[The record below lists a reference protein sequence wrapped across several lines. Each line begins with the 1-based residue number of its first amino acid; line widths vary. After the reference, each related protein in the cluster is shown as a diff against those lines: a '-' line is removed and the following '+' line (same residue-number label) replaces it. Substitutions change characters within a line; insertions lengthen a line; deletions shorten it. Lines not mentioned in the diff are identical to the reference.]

1 LIVKHVYGGYVEYV
15 NLWIKETYL
24 MSDDKDK
31 LVDLKAKPIANI
43 LDKVAL
49 HLADKRGAGMS
60 RSMALATGKCAGC
73 GEDAG
78 PFRDA
83 VSRKEYSLTAWCQAC
98 QDDFWPPSK

>member
-1 LIVKHVYGGYVEYV
+1 MEYV

-31 LVDLKAKPIANI
+31 LVDIKAKPIANI